1 MCQWCVSCQWPF
13 ITNKSETFSTSPEQ
27 CFYDLGPPFRR
38 SAIPGYYCYNNPNPN
53 PNPNP
58 RIPGMAGSYRLYTT
72 LWSLK
77 CSSRTCYHRVVRE
90 SNSKNSSHLNCDL
103 QFRHIWILLI
113 TACIGI
119 LREKVHKTCIY
130 RRRHWRLAAAMTTW
144 SSLAHSILS
153 RCFILSRSVMSIL
166 NN

>member
-58 RIPGMAGSYRLYTT
+58 RIPGMAGRYRLYTT

-113 TACIGI
+113 TACRNIAREGAQNMHLSTTPLTIGCHNDDMI
-119 LREKVHKTCIY
+119 QFGPLH
-130 RRRHWRLAAAMTTW
+130 
-144 SSLAHSILS
+144 SQSLFH
-153 RCFILSRSVMSIL
+153 FV
-166 NN
+166 